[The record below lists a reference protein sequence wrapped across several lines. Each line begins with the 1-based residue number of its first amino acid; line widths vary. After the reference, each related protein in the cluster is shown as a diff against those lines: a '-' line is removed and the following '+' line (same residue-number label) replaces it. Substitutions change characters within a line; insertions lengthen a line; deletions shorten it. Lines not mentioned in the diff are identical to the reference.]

1 VPVLVLLVTRR
12 VCLELQVSDRVERER
27 ELAGEEARR
36 AGRARARPLVPA
48 RRRYHRPVDVGD
60 RVDNPLERLELLAG
74 NEQAID
80 TFLDELDVHGPRERR
95 MLRELGRVG
104 TLADSE
110 RFPVVHRRAIAALE
124 TLARHGYHGSRAGAP
139 LGPLKVVARFLVE
152 LVARYVVVSYLR
164 SVATSLRSLYW
175 LREIE
180 SPGGSPEWRLLRRA
194 RRDAQALDQ
203 VFTRRSIGLPT
214 FVIGGVLVPIGLSI
228 LNLSSRIAVKS
239 WLGAVV
245 ASVISTLIVVAI
257 AWVLLRGAAMASRR
271 IRLTAEA
278 PLDAVWRAIGNCGDP
293 PEDQSRKLATVGI
306 VLSVAAWIVIPV
318 AVGLALAT
326 T

>member
-1 VPVLVLLVTRR
+1 
-12 VCLELQVSDRVERER
+12 VSYRGYDR
-27 ELAGEEARR
+27 L
-36 AGRARARPLVPA
+36 
-48 RRRYHRPVDVGD
+48 VDVGD

-80 TFLDELDVHGPRERR
+80 SFLDELDVHGPRERE
-95 MLRELGRVG
+95 MLRELGRA
-104 TLADSE
+104 TPLADPE

-124 TLARHGYHGSRAGAP
+124 TLARHGYHGSRAGGR
-139 LGPLKVVARFLVE
+139 LGPLRVVVRFLVE

-164 SVATSLRSLYW
+164 SIATQLRNLYW

-180 SPGGSPEWRLLRRA
+180 SPGGSPEWLLLRRA

-239 WLGAVV
+239 WPAAVGAG
-245 ASVISTLIVVAI
+245 VISTLIVVGI

-278 PLDAVWRAIGNCGDP
+278 PMHAVWRAIGNCGHP
-293 PEDQSRKLATVGI
+293 PDDQSRKLATIGI

-318 AVGLALAT
+318 AIGIALAT